1 MKRKLLLKNQKIYQI
16 CQPIWLQERKMQFNP
31 LQKFKENLES
41 TFLNVNSI
49 TGARIEQLID
59 FYLFKALFRILAFYF
74 REIEALH
81 W

>member
-1 MKRKLLLKNQKIYQI
+1 MSTNLVTRKNQSSKFKVQSS
-16 CQPIWLQERKMQFNP
+16 
-31 LQKFKENLES
+31 KFKENLES

-74 REIEALH
+74 REKAALH